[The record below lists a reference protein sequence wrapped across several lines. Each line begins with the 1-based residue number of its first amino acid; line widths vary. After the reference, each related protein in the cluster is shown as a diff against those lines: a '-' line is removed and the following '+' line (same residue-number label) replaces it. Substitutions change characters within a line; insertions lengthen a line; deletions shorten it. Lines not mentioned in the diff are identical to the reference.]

1 MKHLC
6 VKYPIKL
13 QLSAIAKVGR
23 LRRGKLNTK
32 LYKGNLLEKAI
43 EVNHVINNKGVG
55 EILLKCSLTK
65 ICLTEIE
72 CKIKFLFKV

>member
-23 LRRGKLNTK
+23 LRGGKLNTK
-32 LYKGNLLEKAI
+32 LYKGNLLKKQLRSTMSSI
-43 EVNHVINNKGVG
+43 IKGG
-55 EILLKCSLTK
+55 EILLKISLK
-65 ICLTEIE
+65 SCMTESE
-72 CKIKFLFKV
+72 CKIKSLFKV

>member
-32 LYKGNLLEKAI
+32 LYKGNLLKKQLRSTVSSIIKGGRDFDKIFLNQKPCMGAKFNFYLKF
-43 EVNHVINNKGVG
+43 EV
-55 EILLKCSLTK
+55 
-65 ICLTEIE
+65 
-72 CKIKFLFKV
+72 